1 MYDAH
6 AVSLRCPML
15 SNTKHRLLLIRAEV
29 SGSRSLNGDLCVWSE
44 TSTLKN
50 AFQQRRVS
58 SSDRNFCLVPNQN
71 ANFNC
76 GDVIAARYSLALA
89 IKRFSREFYAFP
101 PATAC
106 HCQGHLLNTVVIRYW
121 QSRLPVTH
129 RIWNSPPKLTCS
141 SAREKFPAVLF
152 LVDPHIA
159 KCGVTFM
166 NTFISEQ
173 RSIWSWRQIKL
184 HLNLN
189 LPLAEIQ
196 L

>member
-1 MYDAH
+1 MSH
-6 AVSLRCPML
+6 ALEYEAPSAFDTRWSQC
-15 SNTKHRLLLIRAEV
+15 
-29 SGSRSLNGDLCVWSE
+29 GSRSLNGDLCIWSE

-89 IKRFSREFYAFP
+89 LKRGFSREFYAFP

-159 KCGVTFM
+159 RCGVTFM

-173 RSIWSWRQIKL
+173 RSIWSWRQIAFKSKFAL
-184 HLNLN
+184 SGNPTLDLKRVM
-189 LPLAEIQ
+189 
-196 L
+196 

>member
-1 MYDAH
+1 MSH
-6 AVSLRCPML
+6 RCPVL
-15 SNTKHRLLLIRAEV
+15 SNTKHRLLLIRAEARR
-29 SGSRSLNGDLCVWSE
+29 SQRGSRSLNGDLCVWSE

-50 AFQQRRVS
+50 TFQQRRVS

-89 IKRFSREFYAFP
+89 IKRGFSRGFYAFP

-129 RIWNSPPKLTCS
+129 RIWNSPSKLTCS

-152 LVDPHIA
+152 LVDPYIER
-159 KCGVTFM
+159 GDVTLT
-166 NTFISEQ
+166 NTFISK
-173 RSIWSWRQIKL
+173 IDMKL
-184 HLNLN
+184 KAN
-189 LPLAEIQ
+189 
-196 L
+196 